1 MTPEKFCELA
11 RRLMQHPTAPYN
23 EHAVRDEAEK
33 ICVENNLP
41 FERDPFGNLLVHLR
55 PDLRRRPLVLAA
67 HLDHPGF
74 EILKKVSPR
83 HWLARFRGGVG
94 DPYFRQGTRLRIM
107 PGPLRAVLGRRKH
120 RTERIFELKA
130 ATAAKTAP
138 TFAVWDLPDFT
149 NDSGHIRGRAC
160 DDLIGAA
167 AILATL
173 IDLRRSR
180 AAPSV
185 VGVLSR
191 AEEVGFHGAL
201 ALAASRTLPKDS
213 FVISLETSRELPG
226 VKMGN
231 GVILRVG
238 DRASIFDPEA
248 TRFLAEVA
256 ADLKDKTGLRFQR
269 ALMSGGTCE
278 ATAYQ
283 EFGFCCA
290 AVCIALGNYHNC
302 AANSRIKAEHV
313 SVADACSMVDLL
325 AAAAKQMPNW
335 NRLVGRLPKRLHRLL
350 RAARTRLRKTAGNR

>member
-1 MTPEKFCELA
+1 MTPQSFCVLA
-11 RRLMQHPTAPYN
+11 RRLMQQPTAPYH
-23 EHAVRDEAEK
+23 EHAVRDEVEK
-33 ICVENNLP
+33 ICAEHNLP
-41 FERDPFGNLLVHLR
+41 FKRDSFGNLLVHLR
-55 PDLRRRPLVLAA
+55 PDLSSRPLVLAA

-74 EILKKVSPR
+74 DILKQISPGR
-83 HWLARFRGGVG
+83 WLARFRGGVA
-94 DPYFRQGTRLRIM
+94 DPYFRQGTRLRLM
-107 PGPLRAVLGRRKH
+107 PDALRAVLGRRKH
-120 RTERIFELKA
+120 RTERIFEVNA
-130 ATAAKTAP
+130 AHMPRIPP
-138 TFAVWDLPDFT
+138 TFAVWDLPDFAHH
-149 NDSGHIRGRAC
+149 GGQILGRAC

-180 AAPSV
+180 TARNV

-213 FVISLETSRELPG
+213 FIISLETSRELPG

-238 DRASIFDPEA
+238 DRASIFDSLV

-256 ADLKDKTGLRFQR
+256 ADLKKKGFQFQR

-283 EFGFCCA
+283 EFGFHCA
-290 AVCIALGNYHNC
+290 ALCIALGNYHNC
-302 AANSRIKAEHV
+302 AANNRIRAEYV
-313 SVADACSMVDLL
+313 SAADACCMVDLL
-325 AAAAKQMPNW
+325 TAAAKQMPNW
-335 NRLVGRLPKRLHRLL
+335 NRLVGRLPKRLEGLL
-350 RAARTRLRKTAGNR
+350 RLSRNRLRKTAGNR

>member
-1 MTPEKFCELA
+1 MTPQSFCNLA
-11 RRLMQHPTAPYN
+11 RRLMQHPTAPYH
-23 EHAVRDEAEK
+23 EYAVRDEAEK
-33 ICVENNLP
+33 ICAEHNLP
-41 FERDPFGNLLVHLR
+41 FKRDPFGNLLVHLR

-74 EILKKVSPR
+74 DILQQISPGR
-83 HWLARFRGGVG
+83 WLAQFRGGVG
-94 DPYFRQGTRLRIM
+94 DPYFRQGTRLRLM
-107 PGPLRAVLGRRKH
+107 PGRLRALLGRRKH

-130 ATAAKTAP
+130 DTTPKTLP
-138 TFAVWDLPDFT
+138 TFAVWDLPDFK
-149 NDSGHIRGRAC
+149 NDGGQIRGRAC

-167 AILATL
+167 ATLATL
-173 IDLRRSR
+173 IDLRRGR
-180 AAPSV
+180 TARNV

-201 ALAASRTLPKDS
+201 ALAASRALPQDS
-213 FVISLETSRELPG
+213 FIISLETSRELPG

-238 DRASIFDPEA
+238 DRASIFDSEG
-248 TRFLAEVA
+248 TRFLGEVA
-256 ADLKDKTGLRFQR
+256 ADLNRKTGFRFQR

-283 EFGFCCA
+283 EFGFRCA
-290 AVCIALGNYHNC
+290 ALCIALGNYHNC